1 MGHGKHAADGP
12 ARTRLLLSR
21 RIGNV
26 HLFTERAPRVRLQ
39 NFQDKVSFI
48 WSVADLLR
56 GDYSQ
61 ADYEKVILPF
71 TVLRRLDCVLKKT
84 KTAVLAK
91 VKTLPKKADDEMR
104 EELLNRAAGQK
115 FHNLSKFTFESL
127 KDDPDQIAANLHNYV
142 AGFSKT
148 LRDVFLERFEIDNQ
162 IDRLDKADILY
173 LVVKKFCDIDLHPDT
188 VSNLQMGYIFEELI
202 RKFKEQT
209 NEAAGHHFTPREVIR
224 LMVNLLFGEDRDAL
238 TKKGVIRTLYD
249 PACGTGGMLTV
260 GEEYLRELNPG
271 GMLKTFGQELNPE
284 TFAVAISDTLI
295 KGHDASQIVYGNS
308 FTEDGFP
315 GTKFDYM
322 LANPPFGV
330 EWKKYADPIIKEHE
344 ELGMSGRF
352 GPGLPRISDGSLLF
366 LMHMVSK
373 MKSLRPKE
381 PEKGGSRLAIV
392 FNGSPLFSGAAGSGE
407 SEVRRWL
414 IENDWLEAIIGL
426 PDQLF
431 YNTGISTYIWIVTNR
446 KAPERRGK
454 VQLVDASSLFV
465 KMRRSL
471 GNKRNE
477 IGDGKNGKPD
487 QIAEIT
493 RLYGDFIDA
502 AKSNKHVKVFNNE
515 DFGYWRITVERPLR
529 LNFCASEDRIERL
542 KAATPFTNLAKSKKK
557 GKEGLRDIEEGQQL
571 QEAILAALA
580 GLGTVSER
588 QREPFVAKL
597 KAAFKA
603 KNIKVPAA
611 LLANIVACLG
621 ERDETADICRDSDGN
636 PEPDADLRDYENVPL
651 TDDIDDYFKREVL
664 PHVPDAW
671 IDRDKTKK
679 GYEIPFTRHFYE
691 FTPLRPLDVI
701 EKEIADLEA
710 EIQSM
715 LKGAAL

>member
-1 MGHGKHAADGP
+1 
-12 ARTRLLLSR
+12 
-21 RIGNV
+21 
-26 HLFTERAPRVRLQ
+26 LQ

-56 GDYSQ
+56 GDYKQSE
-61 ADYEKVILPF
+61 YGRVILPL
-71 TVLRRLDCVLKKT
+71 TVLRRLDCVLEKT
-84 KTAVLAK
+84 KPAVLAK
-91 VKTLPKKADDEMR
+91 AKELPKKADDAMR

-127 KDDPDQIAANLHNYV
+127 KGDPDQIAANLRNYV

-148 LRDVFLERFEIDNQ
+148 IRDVFLERFEIDNQ

-202 RKFKEQT
+202 RKFSEQS
-209 NEAAGHHFTPREVIR
+209 NETAGEHFTPREVIR

-330 EWKKYADPIIKEHE
+330 EWKKYADPIVAEHE
-344 ELGMSGRF
+344 TLGMSGRF

-373 MKSLRPKE
+373 MKPLDPKE

-407 SEVRRWL
+407 SEVRRWI
-414 IENDWLEAIIGL
+414 IENDWLEAIIGM

-502 AKSNKHVKVFNNE
+502 AKSSKHVKVFNNE

-529 LNFCASEDRIERL
+529 LNFCASEDRIERV

-557 GKEGLRDIEEGQQL
+557 GKEGLREIEEGQQL
-571 QEAILAALA
+571 QEAIITALA
-580 GLGTVSER
+580 GLGTVIEKK
-588 QREPFVAKL
+588 REPFVAKL

-603 KNIKVPAA
+603 KDIKVPAA

-710 EIQSM
+710 EIQAS
-715 LKGAAL
+715 LGGVVR